1 MHLQLLSHP
10 VADNE
15 PIELF
20 RKACE
25 SFGSALPAS
34 QEIDCYALQAIVCN
48 AFEDFPGRDGV
59 AIRLIASRSPSNTTL
74 GLSFDEIVV
83 SSDGE
88 TVCVLNP
95 FTLTSL
101 TYESPHGQKSVHAI
115 VQISLRGTPKQ
126 QVGGSINAR
135 DQMAIMRQRLAS
147 KCTADFNGHVISH
160 PYSGADKVAEMVL
173 EARSELQDHFDVHT
187 VLVHFDMQANEQTH
201 AEPAEQDDTH
211 CEVKRELASPTQDTY
226 VTRVPISSAG
236 SSVCKDVVAI
246 RALLQELDSKLL
258 SITSTSSDDAI
269 ASDGIAYPVQL
280 DSKANSR
287 GQMQRGVVVALGSN
301 VGNRVEEI
309 EKACRA
315 IDADPDMRI
324 VDTSFLY
331 ETKPMYV
338 EDQERFVNGAC
349 EVSGSPGA
357 SEGVCQP
364 EANNNVDRDFAH
376 TDRAS
381 RPTSSYRARPRAR
394 QACRQGPSK
403 HRSRHCHLPR

>member
-1 MHLQLLSHP
+1 MRPSGKIGKTGFPYMHLQLLSHP
-10 VADNE
+10 VADIE
-15 PIELF
+15 PINLF
-20 RKACE
+20 RKAFE

-34 QEIDCYALQAIVCN
+34 QKIDCYALQAIVCN

-59 AIRLIASRSPSNTTL
+59 AMRLGESRSLSNTTFP

-126 QVGGSINAR
+126 QVGGNINAR

-147 KCTADFNGHVISH
+147 KCTADFNGYVIGH
-160 PYSGADKVAEMVL
+160 PHSGADKVAEMVL

-187 VLVHFDMQANEQTH
+187 VSVHFDMQANEQTH
-201 AEPAEQDDTH
+201 AEPAEEDDTH

-236 SSVCKDVVAI
+236 SSLCKDAVAI
-246 RALLQELDSKLL
+246 RTLLQELDSKLL
-258 SITSTSSDDAI
+258 SITSTSSD
-269 ASDGIAYPVQL
+269 GIARPVQL

-357 SEGVCQP
+357 NEGGV
-364 EANNNVDRDFAH
+364 
-376 TDRAS
+376 S
-381 RPTSSYRARPRAR
+381 AR
-394 QACRQGPSK
+394 S
-403 HRSRHCHLPR
+403 